1 MENREFEDFL
11 VFFLPLW
18 VVKSGSWAVRGRER
32 EGEGGRAEG
41 VWKGG
46 RWEGSAG
53 KGGFFWSGKVVMEG
67 VMWGGGRGV
76 F

>member
-1 MENREFEDFL
+1 VGCEEWILGDKGAQERERE
-11 VFFLPLW
+11 
-18 VVKSGSWAVRGRER
+18 GGRER
-32 EGEGGRAEG
+32 ERAGG